1 MAGNKTLIG
10 GVTTTVQKEI
20 TLDDLVPNNYL
31 TIIWRDAKTGETFN
45 SLDIDNKQA
54 LEYTVALQNSI
65 DQAISSG
72 KISYAGQSKYINLE
86 SLAKYLA
93 QNTIEAGPKRTVIN
107 DLIGLAS
114 GSQTA
119 LSDSTKNLIVN
130 IFGSIADDVARSFG
144 FTDPHEVFASFAN
157 ENTIKLFT
165 ELGNKAQKYIED
177 CISKFS
183 NKKKDKITS
192 NTDKQKT
199 KTYAGLIMGL
209 TTSDTESMDITIPR
223 KKVEDGSNYTTHLL
237 PQPFKKEFNVILT
250 NKVLTPDFN
259 RTQEIKNIEFVKDK
273 LIEIAKSRTTFDIY
287 VRLSNDVMYK
297 RSNVVFSSLSF
308 TKDENSGNGY
318 TASFTIE
325 PINTFKVKT
334 FISDRKYFPSS
345 SGTTGKTG
353 NGGTGNGG
361 KGGSKRKESDT
372 TSKGDKVKVG
382 WDSQSDNVSRW
393 KKDGIGLKN
402 AYLTRE
408 QIMKHASNNG
418 YVVLYDSKAN
428 PQYTFVRPGRVAK
441 TKNGV
446 IALKEHII
454 TKTEHHPVA
463 GNHSG
468 HKIIQTKKL
477 SKNFYAKGNKVSNG
491 KFTYE
496 IIVPPNSTIKG
507 MIK

>member
-1 MAGNKTLIG
+1 MADNTTLIG
-10 GVTTTVQKEI
+10 GVTTTVQQEI
-20 TLDDLVPNNYL
+20 TLDDLAPNNYL
-31 TIIWRDAKTGETFN
+31 TIIWRDTKTGETFN

-65 DQAISSG
+65 DQAISGG

-86 SLAKYLA
+86 SVAKYLA
-93 QNTIEAGPKRTVIN
+93 QNTIKAGTKRNVIN
-107 DLIGLAS
+107 ALIGLAS
-114 GSQTA
+114 GSKTA
-119 LSDSTKNLIVN
+119 LSNSTKNLIVN
-130 IFGSIADDVARSFG
+130 VFGSIADDVAKSFG
-144 FTDPHEVFASFAN
+144 YTDPHEIFSSFTN

-165 ELGNKAQKYIED
+165 ELGNKTQKYIDD

-192 NTDKQKT
+192 SVDTQKT

-209 TTSDTESMDITIPR
+209 TISDTESMDITISR

-237 PQPFKKEFNVILT
+237 PQPFKKEFNVMLT

-345 SGTTGKTG
+345 SGTTA
-353 NGGTGNGG
+353 GTGNGG

-372 TSKGDKVKVG
+372 TSKGDKIKVG
-382 WDSQSDNVSRW
+382 WDSKSDNVSRW
-393 KKDGIGLKN
+393 KKDGIGLKD

-408 QIMKHASNNG
+408 QIMNHAANNG
-418 YVVLYDSKAN
+418 YVVLYDDKSD
-428 PQYTFVRPGRVAK
+428 PSYTFVRPGRVAK

-446 IALKEHII
+446 IALKEHI
-454 TKTEHHPVA
+454 TTNREHHPVA
-463 GNHSG
+463 GEHSG
-468 HKIIQTKKL
+468 QKIIETTKL
-477 SKNFYAKGNKVSNG
+477 SENFYAKGSKVSNG
-491 KFTYE
+491 KVTYE